1 MRFVFFFSGLILVF
15 FLAFIVSNNKRN
27 IHLRPVISM
36 LVVQLFVGFLLM
48 HTTAGISVVS
58 AISDGFTR
66 LMGMADSGIDF
77 VFGGLINAGED
88 TFFITSLLPIV
99 FIAVLVGILNYF
111 KILPLIIKY
120 VGTIINKINGIG
132 KLENYFAVSTAILGQ
147 PEVFLTITR
156 ELPYLT
162 DRRLYTLCTS
172 AMSAVSMALLGS
184 YMDLLEPKYVV
195 VAVCVNIPS
204 ALIIASIVNP
214 YSKKDKQDI
223 IVESDI
229 EQTEEEKPSF
239 FQMIG
244 DSSMSGFKLA
254 ITVAAMLIGF
264 LSVLEL
270 VNQMFSGIFNVSFQ
284 TMIGYVFSPI
294 AFLIGVPWEEA
305 VRSGSIMATK
315 LVTNEFVAMTDFNS
329 MSSSLSEKAS
339 TIVSVYLVSFANF
352 GTVGIITGSIKSLNS
367 EKGNRVA
374 KFAMKLLYGSTL
386 ASLLSATVV
395 GLFV

>member
-1 MRFVFFFSGLILVF
+1 E
-15 FLAFIVSNNKRN
+15 
-27 IHLRPVISM
+27 
-36 LVVQLFVGFLLM
+36 
-48 HTTAGISVVS
+48 GIN
-58 AISDGFTR
+58 
-66 LMGMADSGIDF
+66 F
-77 VFGGLINAGED
+77 VFGGLVNEGEN
-88 TFFITSLLPIV
+88 TFFITALLPII

-254 ITVAAMLIGF
+254 ITVAAML
-264 LSVLEL
+264 
-270 VNQMFSGIFNVSFQ
+270 
-284 TMIGYVFSPI
+284 
-294 AFLIGVPWEEA
+294 
-305 VRSGSIMATK
+305 
-315 LVTNEFVAMTDFNS
+315 
-329 MSSSLSEKAS
+329 
-339 TIVSVYLVSFANF
+339 
-352 GTVGIITGSIKSLNS
+352 
-367 EKGNRVA
+367 
-374 KFAMKLLYGSTL
+374 
-386 ASLLSATVV
+386 
-395 GLFV
+395 

>member
-1 MRFVFFFSGLILVF
+1 
-15 FLAFIVSNNKRN
+15 
-27 IHLRPVISM
+27 
-36 LVVQLFVGFLLM
+36 
-48 HTTAGISVVS
+48 
-58 AISDGFTR
+58 
-66 LMGMADSGIDF
+66 
-77 VFGGLINAGED
+77 
-88 TFFITSLLPIV
+88 
-99 FIAVLVGILNYF
+99 
-111 KILPLIIKY
+111 
-120 VGTIINKINGIG
+120 
-132 KLENYFAVSTAILGQ
+132 
-147 PEVFLTITR
+147 
-156 ELPYLT
+156 
-162 DRRLYTLCTS
+162 
-172 AMSAVSMALLGS
+172 
-184 YMDLLEPKYVV
+184 
-195 VAVCVNIPS
+195 
-204 ALIIASIVNP
+204 
-214 YSKKDKQDI
+214 
-223 IVESDI
+223 